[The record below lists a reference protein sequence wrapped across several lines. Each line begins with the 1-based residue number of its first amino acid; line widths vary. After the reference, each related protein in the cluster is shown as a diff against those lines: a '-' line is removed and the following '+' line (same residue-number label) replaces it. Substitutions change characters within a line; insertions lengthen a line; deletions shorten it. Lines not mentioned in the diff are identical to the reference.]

1 MAVGQGGCKAKI
13 FILVLLVV
21 IVGFFHF
28 LIPTE
33 SHTAHKAHIILR
45 KLYYLPPVMAGAW
58 FGLRGAFPVTLA
70 VSVLFSIHAVL
81 DWPGNYME
89 QANQMGELASFWVI
103 GLVPGYLFDRQRSLL
118 EDLAKANGETLL
130 ALVSALDLR
139 ERNTRMHSQR
149 VRDYALLI
157 ADRLGVDERGKRA
170 LEFGA
175 LLHDV
180 GKIAVRDATLLKEG
194 KLTEEEWEEMRKH
207 PSVGSRIVHRIGFL
221 KEAAE
226 IVLSHHEHFDGT
238 GYPKGLKAEQ
248 IPLGARIFTI
258 ADVYD
263 ALTSQRPYR
272 EPMKH
277 EEALALIREGS
288 GRHFDPVVV
297 DAFLALDEQDLASIR
312 DRYAEESDVKDEYP

>member
-1 MAVGQGGCKAKI
+1 MTAEQGGCKAKI
-13 FILVLLVV
+13 VTLVLLVV
-21 IVGFFHF
+21 CVGFFHF

-33 SHTAHKAHIILR
+33 SHTSHKVHIILR

-70 VSVLFSIHAVL
+70 VSVLFFIHAVL

-118 EDLAKANGETLL
+118 KDLAKANGETLL

-180 GKIAVRDATLLKEG
+180 GKIAVPDNILLKPG
-194 KLTEEEWEEMRKH
+194 KLTVEEWEEMRKH

-221 KEAAE
+221 QEAAA
-226 IVLSHHEHFDGT
+226 IVRSHHEHFDGT
-238 GYPKGLKAEQ
+238 GYPEGLKGDQ
-248 IPLGARIFTI
+248 IPLGARIFMV

-263 ALTSQRPYR
+263 ALTSRRSYR
-272 EPMKH
+272 VPMSH
-277 EEALALIREGS
+277 EDALAVIREGS
-288 GRHFDPVVV
+288 GRHFDPQVV
-297 DAFLALDEQDLASIR
+297 DAFLRLSGTELTEIGK
-312 DRYAEESDVKDEYP
+312 RYAEGGDLVEE